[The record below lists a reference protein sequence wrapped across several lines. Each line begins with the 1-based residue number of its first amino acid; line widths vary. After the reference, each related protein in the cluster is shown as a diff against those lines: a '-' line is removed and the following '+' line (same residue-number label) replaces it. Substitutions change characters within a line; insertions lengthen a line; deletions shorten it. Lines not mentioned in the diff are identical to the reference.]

1 MRHPT
6 LALIAAAL
14 APAALAQPS
23 AFLPA
28 GVAPDIVVAADG
40 SGNFATVEAAVASV
54 PKDNRDRVVILVKNG
69 TYHEKV
75 RIDASDVTLLG
86 ESRDGVRIEFAQRAD
101 AYRRNSDKLG
111 TAVVNVNGDD
121 VVLQNLTIDNTQP
134 TIGTHAFAVYGR
146 GDRTVITD
154 ANIWSNGNDTLS
166 LWRATGSQFGAD
178 AGQHV
183 SPNGRYYH
191 ARLDVKGS
199 VDFICPR
206 GWCYLTDS
214 TIHELKA
221 EDAAVWHDGS
231 RDKNMKF
238 VMTDCRFDGIQDWRL
253 ARHHHDGQFYF
264 IGCTFSSTLEDRAP
278 YRVIYPLDGGKPTP
292 ADIRNNQEHDATNIW
307 GERSYFYH
315 SHRTGGDYAWMRDNL
330 EAAPGSPRPGQ
341 ITAAW
346 TFDGSWDPEAKAGPS
361 VRSVGERGGRLA
373 LTFSEPVT
381 VKGHPRVDLGS
392 DEYAEYASGSGT
404 DTLVFAV
411 PAGRSPR
418 GLVLN
423 GGAIVATEAAAS
435 LRPAS
440 LELPRG

>member
-1 MRHPT
+1 MRSST
-6 LALIAAAL
+6 FALLAAVF
-14 APAALAQPS
+14 APAAFAQPAS
-23 AFLPA
+23 FLAP
-28 GVAPDIVVAADG
+28 GVTPDLVVAADG
-40 SGNFATVEAAVASV
+40 SGNFTTVEAAVASV
-54 PKDNRDRVVILVKNG
+54 PKDNRDRIIILVKNG

-86 ESRDGVRIEFAQRAD
+86 ESRTGARIEFAQRAD
-101 AYRRNSDKLG
+101 EYRRNSDQLG
-111 TAVVNVNGDD
+111 TAVMNVNGDD

-178 AGQHV
+178 AAQHV

-206 GWCYLTDS
+206 GSCYLTDS
-214 TIHELKA
+214 NIHELKA

-231 RDKNMKF
+231 RDQSMKF
-238 VMTDCRFDGIQDWRL
+238 VLTNCRFDGIQNWRL

-264 IGCTFSSTLEDRAP
+264 IGCVFSATMEDRAP
-278 YRVIYPLDGGKPTP
+278 YRVLYPLDGGTPTA
-292 ADIRNNQEHDATNIW
+292 ADIQNNKEHDATNLW
-307 GERSYFYH
+307 GERSYFYNC
-315 SHRTGGDYAWMRDNL
+315 HRQGGDYAWMKDNL
-330 EAAPGSPRPGQ
+330 AAAAGSPQAGQ

-346 TFDGSWDPEAKAGPS
+346 TFGGSWDPEARSGPAARA
-361 VRSVGERGGRLA
+361 VAAVDGRLA
-373 LTFSEPVT
+373 VTFSEPVT
-381 VKGHPRVDLGS
+381 VKGHPRLDLGS
-392 DEYAEYASGSGT
+392 DEFAEYASGSGS

-411 PAGRSPR
+411 PAGRAAK
-418 GLVLN
+418 GIVLN
-423 GGAIVATEAAAS
+423 GGAIIASEAAAA